1 MACACRY
8 DPVVFPASCAVAGC
22 GPALVGLSHPQL
34 PCDVSSA
41 ELGTEI
47 DLCAVIYQ
55 PRTPC
60 AQAQPPPRS
69 PRFRGAWDAD
79 PLLLSGYKSWHA
91 PASLVSAEQ
100 QRRRRPRTA
109 DGAPPWDRA
118 SASAG
123 TSRFAP
129 TPSLELLEG
138 SRSSATR
145 KPRRVPPEFHTG
157 APPAALNREAPWTG
171 GLLVWRL
178 KLRGEIGLGHRQF
191 RVGRANLGY
200 GAWEDRIS
208 RAPMNRSPCGGLLAV
223 SQR

>member
-1 MACACRY
+1 MERTCQDSRH
-8 DPVVFPASCAVAGC
+8 
-22 GPALVGLSHPQL
+22 ALSYIHAR
-34 PCDVSSA
+34 DIKHHSA
-41 ELGTEI
+41 RL
-47 DLCAVIYQ
+47 LC
-55 PRTPC
+55 T
-60 AQAQPPPRS
+60 PPPSYCTAISTSPGNRS
-69 PRFRGAWDAD
+69 RT
-79 PLLLSGYKSWHA
+79 
-91 PASLVSAEQ
+91 SA
-100 QRRRRPRTA
+100 RRRPRTA